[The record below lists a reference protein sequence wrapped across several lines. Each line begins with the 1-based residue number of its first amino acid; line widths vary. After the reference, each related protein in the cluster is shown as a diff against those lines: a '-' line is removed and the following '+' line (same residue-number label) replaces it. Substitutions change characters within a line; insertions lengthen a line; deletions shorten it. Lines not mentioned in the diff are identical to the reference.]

1 MKKRLIIGAT
11 GASGIPIL
19 IQCLKLVQEQKDF
32 ESYLVMTDS
41 AKLTL
46 EHETKMKVEEVEKLA
61 DHVLDSREIGA
72 GPASGSFQTEG
83 MLIVPCS
90 MKTIAGIHSGYADNL
105 ILRAADVTIKE
116 QRPLVLAARETPL
129 VEREVSMKI
138 LSFGSLNIDYVYKVS
153 HFVKKGETLSAEELN
168 VYTGG
173 KGLNQSIAL
182 SRAGMETYHAGA
194 IGMDGLFLLDQLKE
208 AGVNTD
214 LVKILEDVRTG
225 NAIIQNDEEGDNC
238 IILFGGANQA
248 ISKEQV
254 DEVFEHFKNEDYLL
268 IQNEINELPY
278 IVKKAKE
285 IGMKIILNPS
295 PMNEKIKE
303 LPLDQINYFLLNEIE
318 AMQILDMEEPK
329 EIDGKYISGLLHQK
343 FPEATIVLTLGSEG
357 SVCISGDEYVE
368 QSIYKVKTVDT
379 TAAGDT
385 YTGYFIAGILNGKT
399 IKEAMD
405 TASKA
410 SAIAVSRQGAA
421 PSIPCLEEV
430 EEYKN

>member
-1 MKKRLIIGAT
+1 M
-11 GASGIPIL
+11 
-19 IQCLKLVQEQKDF
+19 
-32 ESYLVMTDS
+32 
-41 AKLTL
+41 
-46 EHETKMKVEEVEKLA
+46 
-61 DHVLDSREIGA
+61 
-72 GPASGSFQTEG
+72 
-83 MLIVPCS
+83 
-90 MKTIAGIHSGYADNL
+90 
-105 ILRAADVTIKE
+105 
-116 QRPLVLAARETPL
+116 
-129 VEREVSMKI
+129 EREVHMKI
-138 LSFGSLNIDYVYKVS
+138 LSFGSLNIDYVYKVP

-182 SRAGMETYHAGA
+182 SRAGMKTYHAGA
-194 IGMDGLFLLDQLKE
+194 IGTDGFFLLDQLKE